1 MKRNRR
7 KRAREENKD
16 RKTMKN
22 STISPNDN
30 EQQLSSPE
38 EETDTNDTEVVFNF
52 DKKGNLQ
59 NLDLPKRNKL

>member
-1 MKRNRR
+1 
-7 KRAREENKD
+7 
-16 RKTMKN
+16 MKN

-52 DKKGNLQ
+52 DKK
-59 NLDLPKRNKL
+59 RKLTKSRSTKKKQVMTSSICSMAK